1 MVKIR
6 SSPQQCEKFS
16 CQCEVAGLSV
26 KELVL
31 DVKTRWNSIFFMLKR
46 SCELREVSLNL
57 LFILLF
63 IIKIYYYNYL
73 GFR

>member
-6 SSPQQCEKFS
+6 SSPQRREKFS
-16 CQCEVAGLSV
+16 RQCEVAGLSV

-31 DVKTRWNSIFFMLKR
+31 DVKTRWNSTFFMIER